1 MGGAEGK
8 AVSTD
13 KILDPAKMDKWADL
27 RSVQKSDVKFVLAHG
42 VFDLLHPGHVRH
54 LEEAKSMG
62 DKLFVSVTR
71 DSDVCKG
78 PGRPVFNQEHRAEM
92 LAALACVDAV
102 IVNPY
107 STAAEIIAKLKPDIY
122 VKGKDYADG
131 SHGIEH
137 DQIAAESVGCE
148 VRFTASPL
156 MSSSEIINANFVL
169 GDDRQRSF
177 IRTVRSRGYRDL
189 VPALIEKAKGLSV
202 LFIGETIIDEY
213 AYVAPLGKP
222 PKEWCIA
229 SLLGDSEQW
238 MGGIQAAA
246 NTAADFVGMVS
257 VISDRSVVKRRYVD
271 KDFNRKLFEIY
282 KMNDEPPNEEEE
294 HRLIAQI
301 AELAPVHDVT
311 VVIDFGHGM
320 MTPAIRKAVMTY
332 AKFLAVNAQS
342 NSANHG
348 FNPVTRYKAD
358 YICID
363 APEAKLALCDKRA
376 DLITC
381 AAHLQ
386 AYAPKVVITDGRRGC
401 VVPVNGEYV
410 TVPAF
415 ADKVVDT
422 IGAGDAFLA
431 VTAPLAS
438 LTDDL
443 ELTSFIGNIAGA
455 IKCGIPGHRR
465 NVRKDEVLRYAESV
479 LK

>member
-1 MGGAEGK
+1 MTAAKIVTVENAQNWLAALKAE
-8 AVSTD
+8 S
-13 KILDPAKMDKWADL
+13 W
-27 RSVQKSDVKFVLAHG
+27 RQSFDVVMAHG

-54 LEEAKSMG
+54 LEEARKMG
-62 DKLFVSVTR
+62 DLLVVSVTK
-71 DSDVCKG
+71 DVDVYKG
-78 PGRPVFNQEHRAEM
+78 PGRPVFNQDQRAEM
-92 LAALACVDAV
+92 LAALQCVDGVV
-102 IVNPY
+102 INPY
-107 STAAEIIAKLKPDIY
+107 STAAEIIAQLRPDIY
-122 VKGKDYADG
+122 VKGKDYSDG
-131 SHGIEH
+131 GHGIEH
-137 DQIAAESVGCE
+137 DHIAAESVGAK
-148 VRFTASPL
+148 VRFTESPL
-156 MSSSEIINANFVL
+156 MSSSEIINQNIPL
-169 GDDRQRSF
+169 GDDRQRGF
-177 IRTVRSRGYRDL
+177 LRSCRERDFRRH
-189 VPALIEKAKGLSV
+189 VPALIEKAKDLSV

-229 SLLGDSEQW
+229 SQLGDSEQW

-246 NTAADFVGMVS
+246 NTARDFVGMVS
-257 VISDRSVVKRRYVD
+257 VLSDRSVTKRRYVD

-282 KMNDEPPNEEEE
+282 KMSDEPPNEEEE
-294 HRLIAQI
+294 QQLIVQI

-320 MTPAIRKAVMTY
+320 LTTAIRKAIMTY
-332 AKFLAVNAQS
+332 SKFLAVNAQS

-348 FNPVTRYKAD
+348 FNPVTKYKAD

-363 APEAKLALCDKRA
+363 APEARLALCDKRA

-381 AAHLQ
+381 AHHLK
-386 AYAPKVVITDGRRGC
+386 AYATRVVITDGRRGC
-401 VVPVNGEYV
+401 VVPVGGEYV
-410 TVPAF
+410 TVPAL

-431 VTAPLAS
+431 WTAPLVS

-465 NVRKDEVLRYAESV
+465 NVRKDEVLRFAESV

>member
-1 MGGAEGK
+1 MSAGKIVSLENAVNWIDCTKAENWRK
-8 AVSTD
+8 STD
-13 KILDPAKMDKWADL
+13 I
-27 RSVQKSDVKFVLAHG
+27 VLAHG

-54 LEEAKSMG
+54 LEEAKAMG
-62 DKLFVSVTR
+62 EVLVVSVTR
-71 DSDVCKG
+71 DADVCKG
-78 PGRPVFNQEHRAEM
+78 PGRPVFNQDQRAEM
-92 LAALACVDAV
+92 LAALQCVDAV
-102 IVNPY
+102 VVNPY
-107 STAAEIIAKLKPDIY
+107 PTAAEIIAKLKPDIY
-122 VKGKDYADG
+122 VKGRDYKDG
-131 SHGIEH
+131 GHGIEH
-137 DQIAAESVGCE
+137 DQIAAESVGCQ
-148 VRFTASPL
+148 VKFTESPL
-156 MSSSEIINANFVL
+156 MSSSEIINQNIPL
-169 GDDRQRSF
+169 GDERQRGF
-177 IRTVRSRGYRDL
+177 LRSCRERDFRRH
-189 VPALIEKAKGLSV
+189 VPALIERAKDLSV

-246 NTAADFVGMVS
+246 NTARDFVGMVS
-257 VISDRSVVKRRYVD
+257 VLSDRSVVKRRYVD
-271 KDFNRKLFEIY
+271 RDFNRKLFEIY
-282 KMNDEPPNEEEE
+282 KMTDEPPAPDQEQQI
-294 HRLIAQI
+294 IAQI

-332 AKFLAVNAQS
+332 SKFLAVNAQS

-348 FNPVTRYKAD
+348 FNPVTKYKAD

-363 APEAKLALCDKRA
+363 APEAKLACLDKRA

-381 AAHLQ
+381 AHHLK

-401 VVPVNGEYV
+401 VVPVGEEYV
-410 TVPAF
+410 TVPAL

-431 VTAPLAS
+431 WTAPLVS